1 MSTLAGRTS
10 GDPALDPERAQDN
23 DRREETMR
31 DDVAM
36 ADRRRVVWAGVAAAA
51 AALLGLDPAA
61 AQDETFPS
69 KTISMVTHAG
79 PGGGTDIT
87 TRMMMVMGRAELGQ
101 ELVVLNKTGGSG
113 VAALLYAMSQP
124 RDGYTVLTITP
135 SHIFQILQEKVP
147 LKIDELVGI
156 ARATLDPQIIAVR
169 ADSPI
174 KDLKGLIETSKV
186 KQGGLKWGTTFVG
199 GADHIAIHNFAKAAG
214 GIPYVVVPFRGGGD
228 IVTNLV
234 GGNLDVALLNYAE
247 GESQF
252 KSNMIR
258 AIAVLHENRLDT
270 LKDTPT
276 SHEQGIPSSAATVRG
291 FAVLKGVPEERVKA
305 LEAGMVKAMKHPVY
319 QVYLGQGGMPATS
332 VVGREEWTKM
342 LRQIY
347 DESKTAL
354 TELGI
359 LKN

>member
-1 MSTLAGRTS
+1 MGHEFAAPGRRIVLRTGIALA
-10 GDPALDPERAQDN
+10 
-23 DRREETMR
+23 
-31 DDVAM
+31 
-36 ADRRRVVWAGVAAAA
+36 AGAV
-51 AALLGLDPAA
+51 LGLYPAA
-61 AQDETFPS
+61 AQEEKFPA
-69 KTISMVTHAG
+69 KTITMVTHAG

-101 ELVVLNKTGGSG
+101 ELVVLGKTGGSG
-113 VAALLYAMSQP
+113 VAALLFAMSQP
-124 RDGYTVLTITP
+124 KDGYTVLTVTQ
-135 SHIFQILQEKVP
+135 SHIFQILLEKVP
-147 LKIDELVGI
+147 LKIDDLVGV

-174 KDLKGLIETSKV
+174 TDLKGLVAASEA

-252 KSNMIR
+252 KSNLIR
-258 AIAVLHENRLDT
+258 AVAVLHEQRIDT

-276 SHEQGIPSSAATVRG
+276 AREQGINSSAATVRG
-291 FAVLKGVPEERVKA
+291 FAVLKGVPEDRIKV
-305 LEAGMVKAMKHPVY
+305 LETGMVKAMKHPVY
-319 QVYLGQGGMPATS
+319 QVYLSQGGMPATS
-332 VVGREEWTKM
+332 VAGAEEWSRM
-342 LRQIY
+342 MRQIY
-347 DESKTAL
+347 DESQTAL

-359 LKN
+359 LKK